1 VAVLISER
9 RLGEKEMWKWGG
21 SHLLA
26 LPPLMP
32 SREEEDAMSTNN
44 YGKAELGNP
53 PPYEEKKVTC

>member
-1 VAVLISER
+1 
-9 RLGEKEMWKWGG
+9 
-21 SHLLA
+21 
-26 LPPLMP
+26 MP